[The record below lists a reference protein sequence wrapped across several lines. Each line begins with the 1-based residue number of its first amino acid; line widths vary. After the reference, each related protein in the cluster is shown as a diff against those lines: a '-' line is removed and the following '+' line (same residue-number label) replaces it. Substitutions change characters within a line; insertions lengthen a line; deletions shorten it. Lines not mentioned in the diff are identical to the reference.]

1 MEHIDYTKEAEFR
14 TRYINH
20 TGGAAA
26 EAVTVRDY
34 FAVRAMQ
41 ALIGNARL
49 AIKTTDSMLAEA
61 SYQIADAMMTE
72 RSK

>member
-34 FAVRAMQ
+34 FAAKAMQ
-41 ALIGNARL
+41 GLVYEGRCKSADEI
-49 AIKTTDSMLAEA
+49 A
-61 SYQIADAMMTE
+61 SVSYVIADKMMKE
-72 RSK
+72 RAK